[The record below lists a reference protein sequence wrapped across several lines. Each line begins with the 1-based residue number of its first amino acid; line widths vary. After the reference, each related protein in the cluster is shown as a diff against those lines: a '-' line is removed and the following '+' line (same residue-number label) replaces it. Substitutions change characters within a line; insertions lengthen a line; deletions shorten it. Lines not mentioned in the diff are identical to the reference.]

1 MANLQPVLKALATK
15 LIAKFGRDVTHVT
28 VTSGE
33 YNPDT
38 GESSTKVEAT
48 IKGFVS
54 AYSHRDYNAV
64 IAIGDAPMLT
74 TTEVKI
80 DDEIII
86 DLKRYSI
93 TLVKSTPLENG
104 IVVYEANLRAT
115 V

>member
-1 MANLQPVLKALATK
+1 MALQKTLKNVATK

-28 VTSGE
+28 VTEGE

-38 GESSTKVEAT
+38 GESTAKAETT
-48 IKGFVS
+48 IKGFIS
-54 AYSHRDYNAV
+54 TYSHRDYNAV

-86 DLKRYSI
+86 DSKRYSI
-93 TLVKSTPLENG
+93 TLVTSTPLESG